1 MMTHSDHITTQA
13 RRLAEHITGRFER
26 PSETLWRLV
35 ADDLARD
42 PDRLDALAAEAGLP
56 YPVTGD
62 YASRTIA
69 MVRSAGLAEPT
80 TTTLWSHTDGDGDR
94 LTLLGL
100 SGREDGQRFS
110 LVLTTADGEVE
121 RDVFLS
127 ADALI
132 SAGGVLMAFG
142 LTVGGDVR

>member
-1 MMTHSDHITTQA
+1 MTDHITTQA

-35 ADDLARD
+35 ADDLTRD
-42 PDRLDALAAEAGLP
+42 PDRLDALAVEAGLP

-62 YASRTIA
+62 YASRTIG
-69 MVRSAGLAEPT
+69 MVRSAGLAGPT

-110 LVLTTADGEVE
+110 LCLTTADGEVE
-121 RDVFLS
+121 RDVFVSPDDLV
-127 ADALI
+127 A
-132 SAGGVLMAFG
+132 AGRVFMAFG
-142 LTVGGDVR
+142 LGAGGGVR

>member
-1 MMTHSDHITTQA
+1 MTDHITIQA
-13 RRLAEHITGRFER
+13 RRLAEHITGRFEHR
-26 PSETLWRLV
+26 SETLWRLV
-35 ADDLARD
+35 ADDLTRD
-42 PDRLDALAAEAGLP
+42 PDRLDALAVEAGLP

-62 YASRTIA
+62 YASRTIG
-69 MVRSAGLAEPT
+69 MVRSAGLAGPT

-110 LVLTTADGEVE
+110 LVLTTADGEFE

-127 ADALI
+127 PDDLVTI
-132 SAGGVLMAFG
+132 GGTFVAVG

>member
-1 MMTHSDHITTQA
+1 MTDHITTQA

-35 ADDLARD
+35 ADDLTRD
-42 PDRLDALAAEAGLP
+42 PDRLDALAVEAGLP

-62 YASRTIA
+62 YASRTIE
-69 MVRSAGLAEPT
+69 MVRSASLAEPT
-80 TTTLWSHTDGDGDR
+80 TTTLWSHTDLHGDR

-110 LVLTTADGEVE
+110 LVLTTGDGEVE
-121 RDVFLS
+121 RDMFLS
-127 ADALI
+127 PDDLVAAGAAFVGVGLV
-132 SAGGVLMAFG
+132 SGGGV
-142 LTVGGDVR
+142 R

>member
-1 MMTHSDHITTQA
+1 MTDHITTQA

-35 ADDLARD
+35 ADDLTRD

-69 MVRSAGLAEPT
+69 MVRSAGLAGPT
-80 TTTLWSHTDGDGDR
+80 TTTLWSHTDADGDR

-110 LVLTTADGEVE
+110 LCLTTADGEVE
-121 RDVFLS
+121 RDVFVSPDDLVT
-127 ADALI
+127 
-132 SAGGVLMAFG
+132 AGAAFVAFG
-142 LTVGGDVR
+142 LAAGGAR